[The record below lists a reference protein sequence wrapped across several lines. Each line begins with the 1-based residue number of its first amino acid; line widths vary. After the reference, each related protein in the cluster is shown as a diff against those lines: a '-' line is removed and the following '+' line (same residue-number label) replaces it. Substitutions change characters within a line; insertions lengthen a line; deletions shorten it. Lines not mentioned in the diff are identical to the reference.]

1 MRSEVQLLRGLI
13 ASSGQGWLQT
23 GMCNGASAGQDGTVL
38 VLGPG
43 AGGRTSLA
51 VTGISVGFCR
61 SLGLLLQ
68 SSDNCGNNPFITQL
82 D

>member
-1 MRSEVQLLRGLI
+1 MVADKDVQW
-13 ASSGQGWLQT
+13 S
-23 GMCNGASAGQDGTVL
+23 SAGQDGTML

-43 AGGRTSLA
+43 VGGRTSLA
-51 VTGISVGFCR
+51 VMGVSVGFCR

-68 SSDNCGNNPFITQL
+68 LSGSCGNNPFITQM